1 MIVLS
6 KSELAILDE
15 YYLKDPNWRRD
26 TVKAAS
32 KHLDLPYNKVYK
44 WGYDK

>member
-1 MIVLS
+1 MNLLS
-6 KSELAILDE
+6 KSEHAILDE
-15 YYLKDPNWRRD
+15 YYLKDPNWRHD

-32 KHLDLPYNKVYK
+32 EDLNQPYKKVYK